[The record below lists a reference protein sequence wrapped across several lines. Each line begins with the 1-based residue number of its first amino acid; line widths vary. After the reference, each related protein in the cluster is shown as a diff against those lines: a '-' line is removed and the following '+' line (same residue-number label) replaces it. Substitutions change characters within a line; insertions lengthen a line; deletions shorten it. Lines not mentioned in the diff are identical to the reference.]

1 MGQTPHLGQNIR
13 YIRLLRGMKQATFA
27 KEFGIAQQNISK
39 MENKKTISEEQLEKA
54 AKILN
59 TTTEAIKDFDQTTVI
74 NNNNFHHD
82 QTNNIFPVKD
92 LIAYF
97 KDELLKKDDE
107 IERLKAE
114 LENKQPLKQDQNSD
128 APALKAIRNQ

>member
-39 MENKKTISEEQLEKA
+39 MENKKAISEEQLEKA
-54 AKILN
+54 AKILD
-59 TTTEAIKDFDQTTVI
+59 TTTQAIKDFDQTTVI

-82 QTNNIFPVKD
+82 QTNNIFPVKEVID
-92 LIAYF
+92 YF
-97 KDELLKKDDE
+97 KDELLKKDEE

-114 LENKQPLKQDQNSD
+114 LENKQPKQDHTSE
-128 APALKAIRNQ
+128 APALKAVRNQ

>member
-1 MGQTPHLGQNIR
+1 MGKTPHLGQNIR
-13 YIRLLRGMKQATFA
+13 HIRLLREMKQSTFA
-27 KEFGIAQQNISK
+27 KEFGIAQQNVSK
-39 MENKKTISEEQLEKA
+39 MENRKHISDEQLEKA

-59 TTTEAIKDFDQTTVI
+59 TTAEAIKDFDQTTVI

-97 KDELLKKDDE
+97 KDELLKRDEE
-107 IERLKAE
+107 IEQLRAE
-114 LENKQPLKQDQNSD
+114 LENRQPKQDQNSD
-128 APALKAIRNQ
+128 APALKAVRNQ